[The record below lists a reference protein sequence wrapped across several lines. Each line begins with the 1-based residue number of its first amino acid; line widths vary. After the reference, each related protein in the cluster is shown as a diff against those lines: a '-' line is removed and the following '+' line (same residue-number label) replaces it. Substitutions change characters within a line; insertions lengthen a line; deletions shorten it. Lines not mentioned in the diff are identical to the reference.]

1 MPLPLALGLRTGVKR
16 PAGGCA
22 RIGEGLGAWGEKWPV
37 DGACGIIGDLR
48 MMFACCGCCA
58 KYAAEHVGLCMPLKD
73 GGGGGCGIGNPGAPP
88 LAVPPTPRT
97 PLSEPYDC
105 IGNDVYRFPPAPDGD
120 DRD

>member
-1 MPLPLALGLRTGVKR
+1 MLPSVTASLPLVLGLRTGVKR

-58 KYAAEHVGLCMPLKD
+58 KYAAERVGLCMPLKD
-73 GGGGGCGIGNPGAPP
+73 GGGGGCIGKPVAHSFVP
-88 LAVPPTPRT
+88 PPTPRPT
-97 PLSEPYDC
+97 LEEPCGC
-105 IGNDVYRFPPAPDGD
+105 IGKDV
-120 DRD
+120 